1 MQRLKNIQRTTWLL
15 FLCWLIYTVSLL
27 GKVNYAANITQIESF
42 YKVSHA
48 DAGMA
53 STFYFFAY
61 GIGQVVNGILCKKY
75 NLKYVIFGGLF
86 ISGLMNFLVAFL
98 GNFAF
103 IKYAWLINGFALSV
117 LWPCLIRLLSE
128 TMPKKE
134 MVRASVAMGTSTAAG
149 TVIIYSASALFVAIA
164 DFTWAF
170 YMAAIALPLVGAAW
184 LVFYNRLAVK
194 VEDDEEEDTTPI
206 RPSEKPQKGAKM
218 PKELLVVICL
228 LCFVSV
234 ATNLIK
240 DGLTTWVPS
249 ILKESFALDA
259 SFSILLTLA
268 LPLVGIFGNLFAN
281 TLYKKMKNFLAQTG
295 LLFFGAAILIG
306 VVIGALALGSFVI
319 ALIGFALV
327 YFLVGSSNSTVT
339 SIFPLQMKGKLNS
352 GLIAGVLNGFCYVGS
367 TISSYG
373 LGLVADAWGWETVF
387 YLLLG
392 VAVAV
397 VVIALVYNVVKSF
410 KKKPQTYKDRSK

>member
-103 IKYAWLINGFALSV
+103 IKYAWLVNGFALSV

-134 MVRASVAMGTSTAAG
+134 MVRASVAMGTTTAVG

-170 YMAAIALPLVGAAW
+170 YMAAIALPLVGMAW

-194 VEDDEEEDTTPI
+194 VEDYEVYKEGQGQYSMEEDATDSEIMGVKRLRATAQFFCGDYYHLHYGHKPKTVYTNMLDYNEQTIGDGIVSVGNTLIFPYANTRSDQKVPISLLCPLREYAVKTAIQNNAVNTKNLYFIEEENVCLYVFDKGDIVYLVCVNFVDDDYQHLHIQSPYAFDDIKIFTPDNGTV
-206 RPSEKPQKGAKM
+206 RYVSYVCENGKY
-218 PKELLVVICL
+218 LVNH
-228 LCFVSV
+228 
-234 ATNLIK
+234 T
-240 DGLTTWVPS
+240 
-249 ILKESFALDA
+249 LKAQESYV
-259 SFSILLTLA
+259 
-268 LPLVGIFGNLFAN
+268 LVG
-281 TLYKKMKNFLAQTG
+281 YKREKDKPN
-295 LLFFGAAILIG
+295 
-306 VVIGALALGSFVI
+306 
-319 ALIGFALV
+319 
-327 YFLVGSSNSTVT
+327 
-339 SIFPLQMKGKLNS
+339 
-352 GLIAGVLNGFCYVGS
+352 
-367 TISSYG
+367 
-373 LGLVADAWGWETVF
+373 
-387 YLLLG
+387 
-392 VAVAV
+392 
-397 VVIALVYNVVKSF
+397 
-410 KKKPQTYKDRSK
+410 KK

>member
-1 MQRLKNIQRTTWLL
+1 MQRLKNIHRTTWLL
-15 FLCWLIYTVSLL
+15 FLCWLIYTASLL

-86 ISGLMNFLVAFL
+86 ISGLMNFLVAVL

-128 TMPKKE
+128 TMPKKD
-134 MVRASVAMGTSTAAG
+134 MARASVAMGTTTAVG

-170 YMAAIALPLVGAAW
+170 YMAAIALPLVGVAW

-194 VEDDEEEDTTPI
+194 VEEDDVVPV
-206 RPSEKPQKGAKM
+206 RPSEKPQKGEKM
-218 PKELLVVICL
+218 PKELFVLICL

-281 TLYKKMKNFLAQTG
+281 TLYKKMQNFLGQTG
-295 LLFFGAAILIG
+295 LLFLGASVLIV

-373 LGLVADAWGWETVF
+373 LGLVADAWGWSMVF

-392 VAVAV
+392 VALAV
-397 VVIALVYNVVKSF
+397 VAIAVVYTIVQAC
-410 KKKPQTYKDRSK
+410 KKKPQA

>member
-1 MQRLKNIQRTTWLL
+1 MKIEKIRSVLIKMQRLKNIQRTTWLL
-15 FLCWLIYTVSLL
+15 FLCWLVYTVSLL

-61 GIGQVVNGILCKKY
+61 GIGQVVNGLLCKKY

-86 ISGLMNFLVAFL
+86 ISGLMNFLVAVL

-103 IKYAWLINGFALSV
+103 IKYAWLINGAALSV
-117 LWPCLIRLLSE
+117 LWPSLIRLLSE

-134 MVRASVAMGTSTAAG
+134 MVRASVAMGTTTAVG

-170 YMAAIALPLVGAAW
+170 YMAAIALPVVGIAW
-184 LVFYNRLAVK
+184 LLLFNRLAVK
-194 VEDDEEEDTTPI
+194 AEEEEDGVPV
-206 RPSEKPQKGAKM
+206 RPAEKPQKGAKI
-218 PKELLVVICL
+218 PKEIWCVVCL

-249 ILKESFALDA
+249 ILKESFSLDA
-259 SFSILLTLA
+259 SFSILLTLS

-281 TLYKKMKNFLAQTG
+281 KLYKKTGNFIAVIII
-295 LLFFGAAILIG
+295 LFFGAAMLIG
-306 VVIGALALGSFVI
+306 VVIGALALGSFVM
-319 ALIGFALV
+319 ALFGFAFV
-327 YFLVGSSNSTVT
+327 YFLVSSSNSTVT
-339 SIFPLQMKGKLNS
+339 SIFPLQMKGKINS
-352 GLIAGVLNGFCYVGS
+352 GMIAGVLNGFCYVGS
-367 TISSYG
+367 TVSSYG
-373 LGLVADAWGWETVF
+373 LGLVADAWGWTTVF

-392 VAVAV
+392 VACLV
-397 VVIALVYNVVKSF
+397 VVATTVFFLFRK
-410 KKKPQTYKDRSK
+410 RSK